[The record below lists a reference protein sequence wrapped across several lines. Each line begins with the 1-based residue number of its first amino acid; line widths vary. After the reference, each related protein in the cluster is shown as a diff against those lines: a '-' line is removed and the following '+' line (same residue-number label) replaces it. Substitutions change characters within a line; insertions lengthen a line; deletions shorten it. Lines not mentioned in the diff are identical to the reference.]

1 MSSAVVTVVSADV
14 VVTVDIASMGTIV
27 VVAIV
32 VVVVSCLSLSRISMT
47 DSVLVEVAFWLT
59 PDKVSFKG
67 NSRR

>member
-14 VVTVDIASMGTIV
+14 VVTVDSASMGTIV
-27 VVAIV
+27 VVAI

>member
-14 VVTVDIASMGTIV
+14 VVVGASMGTIV
-27 VVAIV
+27 VVAI

>member
-1 MSSAVVTVVSADV
+1 MSSAVVTVVSADD
-14 VVTVDIASMGTIV
+14 VVTVDSASMGTIV
-27 VVAIV
+27 VVAI